1 MTLRVLLVDD
11 DDLARSSVRA
21 FLSAEP
27 GVEVVG
33 EVDNGRD
40 ALDVIARVD
49 PDILF
54 LDVDMPG
61 LDGFGVLEAL
71 GGARIPVVVFV
82 TGHAQHAI
90 RAFEVHALD
99 YLLKPFGLERFRQA
113 FARAREAV
121 EERDEERRGDRIHA
135 LLGEL
140 RQEQQGLEK
149 LIAGAEPYLQ
159 RLMVKA
165 DERMLLLNA
174 EEIDWVEAEGN
185 YVRLHTAR
193 GAFPVRLKI
202 SVLEERLDPRNFARV
217 HRSTIVNL
225 GRVKELRPWFA
236 GDYIVSMKDGTE
248 LKLSRGYRPQLE
260 ARLGAAG

>member
-11 DDLARSSVRA
+11 DDFARASVRT

-27 GVEVVG
+27 GVQVVA

-40 ALDVIARVD
+40 ALDVIARAG

-71 GGARIPVVVFV
+71 GTATMPVVVFV
-82 TGHAQHAI
+82 TGHAEHAI

-99 YLLKPFGLERFRQA
+99 YLVKPFGLERFRQA

-121 EERDEERRGDRIHA
+121 EERDEERRGERIHS
-135 LLGEL
+135 LLQQL
-140 RQEQQGLEK
+140 REEQEGLER
-149 LIAGAEPYLQ
+149 LLAGAEPYLQ
-159 RLMVKA
+159 RIMVKA
-165 DERMLLLNA
+165 DEKMLLLNS
-174 EEIDWVEAEGN
+174 EEVDWVEAEGN
-185 YVRLHTAR
+185 YVRLHTGR
-193 GAFPVRLKI
+193 GAFLVRWKI
-202 SVLEERLDPRNFARV
+202 GALEERLDPRHFARV
-217 HRSTIVNL
+217 HRSTMVNL

-236 GDYIVSMKDGTE
+236 GDYIVAMKDGTE
-248 LKLSRGYRPQLE
+248 LKLSRGYRAALE
-260 ARLGAAG
+260 ERLGAAG